1 MSFDFHRRCRANWSV
16 IDPTLLTSFDQSVPL
31 LATAPNYTGGI
42 TSTFQ
47 PPQHLIQPP
56 SPALSET
63 SSHDSPHGSIHL
75 RSRNTSPYIYHPY
88 PQSSSGR
95 RNSVTSRDSRYSHD
109 SPRSGSLGFDE
120 DGRER
125 GRCPNP
131 DCGRL
136 FKDLKAH
143 MLTHQSERPEKC
155 PIVTCEYHTKGFARK
170 YDRCRHTLTHYKG
183 TMVCDFC
190 PGGGSAA
197 EKSFNRADVFKRHLT
212 SVHAV
217 EQSPPNARKKGPA
230 TASSKKT
237 TSNAQGT
244 AGKCSTCSSTFNN
257 AQDFYDHLDDCVLRS
272 LEQAEPSEAI
282 NEQHLTQVAN
292 DRAVQ
297 ETMDRHLLPTSLVY
311 DPQDQAGLDEDD
323 EDVEEEEDDE
333 DDMNK
338 TWTTQGH
345 PSSSRSGKGGIKSTK
360 RDSS

>member
-1 MSFDFHRRCRANWSV
+1 M
-16 IDPTLLTSFDQSVPL
+16 IDPTLLTSFDHSTPL
-31 LATAPNYTGGI
+31 VTTASNYTGGI

-47 PPQHLIQPP
+47 PPQHLVQPP

-63 SSHDSPHGSIHL
+63 SSNDSHRGSIHF
-75 RSRNTSPYIYHPY
+75 RSRNASPYIYHPY

-95 RNSVTSRDSRYSHD
+95 RNSVASGDSRYSHD

-212 SVHAV
+212 SVHGV
-217 EQSPPNARKKGPA
+217 EQSPPNARKKSPA
-230 TASSKKT
+230 VKKST
-237 TSNAQGT
+237 TSTSQDT
-244 AGKCSTCSSTFNN
+244 AGKCSTCSSIFNN
-257 AQDFYDHLDDCVLRS
+257 AQDFYDHLDECVLKS

-282 NEQHLTQVAN
+282 NEQHLTRVAN
-292 DRAVQ
+292 DKAVQ
-297 ETMDRHLLPTSLVY
+297 ETMDRHLLSTSLL
-311 DPQDQAGLDEDD
+311 DCKGLDD
-323 EDVEEEEDDE
+323 EDENVDEEEDCE
-333 DDMNK
+333 DDHLV
-338 TWTTQGH
+338 TG
-345 PSSSRSGKGGIKSTK
+345 SRSGKGGIRSNK